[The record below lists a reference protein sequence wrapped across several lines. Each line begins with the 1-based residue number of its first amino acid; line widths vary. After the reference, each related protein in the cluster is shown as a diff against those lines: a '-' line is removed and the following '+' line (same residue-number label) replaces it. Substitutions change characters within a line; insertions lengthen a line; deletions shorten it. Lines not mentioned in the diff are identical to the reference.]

1 MELIE
6 RMNFFFFFK
15 EANVKL
21 DIIRNFNIEIHWN
34 VLIFWVFLGGLLLQL
49 ASNSVLEDIII
60 VHIFLQKKKF
70 CTTLSCSLL
79 SRWSLICIAW
89 LLLLQSVWVSPFF
102 HSFWFWPELNKL
114 GWSPAVISPQP
125 FIMKLNWKEYS
136 NKILPGIVSARFIN
150 GPTNC
155 AAKIDT

>member
-1 MELIE
+1 MRFQLVTFFLIHHLMELIE
-6 RMNFFFFFK
+6 IFVCMF
-15 EANVKL
+15 V
-21 DIIRNFNIEIHWN
+21 EI
-34 VLIFWVFLGGLLLQL
+34 LTLKFTGMYSFLECFGGLLLQL
-49 ASNSVLEDIII
+49 ASNSVLEVIII
-60 VHIFLQKKKF
+60 VHIFLQKQN
-70 CTTLSCSLL
+70 SACSIL

-102 HSFWFWPELNKL
+102 HSFWFRPELNKL

-125 FIMKLNWKEYS
+125 FTMKLNWKEYS